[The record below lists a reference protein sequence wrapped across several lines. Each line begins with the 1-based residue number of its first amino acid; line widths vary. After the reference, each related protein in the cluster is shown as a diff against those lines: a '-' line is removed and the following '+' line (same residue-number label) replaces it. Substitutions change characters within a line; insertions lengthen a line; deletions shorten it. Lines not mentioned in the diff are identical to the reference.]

1 MGVAILKQ
9 GWIYLA
15 ALFALFLLI
24 FWPVQVAL
32 GGFAFLV
39 PFDPSSALWT
49 GADATSLTFV
59 VGAVAVLTLI
69 TVGLVFHRFEL
80 PGKPA
85 LWWLLFV
92 LWAAASILWAY
103 DQQEAIQRLPTMF
116 SLYLFYVVAT
126 CFRVTEREFSGV
138 VGLTI
143 LGGGVAALFSC
154 YEFYNGVSYHGL
166 RGFLIIG
173 NRATDPN
180 IFAASLLLPFSLAV
194 GEFLA
199 SSTLSRRVFML
210 LTSGII
216 ALGIFFTMS
225 RGALF
230 ALAVMLVVYLRRLR
244 MSWRVF
250 VPMIILAGAVMFAPT
265 LLWQRVEQS
274 EVTGGAGRIYIWQA
288 GFAAF
293 KDFAFSGA
301 GLSNFSS
308 IYDKYAGSARA
319 FVGLH
324 RDPHNIYLETGVELG
339 IVGLGLL
346 LFAIGSQLRM
356 AKRMQPSL
364 RGVPANL
371 RAIAC
376 QAAAW
381 GMLAAS
387 FFLGMLWFKAFWL
400 VWIMLTLAHS
410 ERAAEKSVYPFRYPA
425 LQSSNAY

>member
-1 MGVAILKQ
+1 
-9 GWIYLA
+9 
-15 ALFALFLLI
+15 
-24 FWPVQVAL
+24 
-32 GGFAFLV
+32 
-39 PFDPSSALWT
+39 
-49 GADATSLTFV
+49 
-59 VGAVAVLTLI
+59 
-69 TVGLVFHRFEL
+69 
-80 PGKPA
+80 
-85 LWWLLFV
+85 
-92 LWAAASILWAY
+92 
-103 DQQEAIQRLPTMF
+103 
-116 SLYLFYVVAT
+116 
-126 CFRVTEREFSGV
+126 
-138 VGLTI
+138 
-143 LGGGVAALFSC
+143 
-154 YEFYNGVSYHGL
+154 
-166 RGFLIIG
+166 
-173 NRATDPN
+173 
-180 IFAASLLLPFSLAV
+180 
-194 GEFLA
+194 
-199 SSTLSRRVFML
+199 
-210 LTSGII
+210 
-216 ALGIFFTMS
+216 
-225 RGALF
+225 
-230 ALAVMLVVYLRRLR
+230 
-244 MSWRVF
+244 
-250 VPMIILAGAVMFAPT
+250 MFAPT

-293 KDFAFSGA
+293 KDFAVSGA

-308 IYDKYAGSARA
+308 VYDKYAGSARA

>member
-1 MGVAILKQ
+1 MGLAVLKQ

-15 ALFALFLLI
+15 ALFGLCLLM

-39 PFDPSSALWT
+39 PFDSDTALWNGT
-49 GADATSLTFV
+49 NAVSSTFV
-59 VGAVAVLTLI
+59 VGVVAVMVLI
-69 TVGLVFHRFEL
+69 TVGLVFHRLEL
-80 PGKPA
+80 PAKPA

-103 DQQEAIQRLPTMF
+103 NQQEAIGRLPTMF
-116 SLYLFYVVAT
+116 SLYLFYVIVT
-126 CFRVTEREFSGV
+126 CFRVTEKEFSGV
-138 VGLTI
+138 VWLTI
-143 LGGGVAALFSC
+143 VGGCAAALFSC
-154 YEFYNGVSYHGL
+154 YEFYNGISYHGL
-166 RGFLIIG
+166 RGSLIIG
-173 NRATDPN
+173 NRQTDPN

-194 GEFLA
+194 GEFLG
-199 SSTLSRRVFML
+199 SSTLLRRAFML
-210 LTSGII
+210 LTSGVI
-216 ALGIFFTMS
+216 ALSIFITMS

-230 ALAVMLVVYLRRLR
+230 ALAVMLVIYLRRLR
-244 MSWRVF
+244 MGWRVF
-250 VPMIILAGAVMFAPT
+250 VPMIILAAAVMFAPT
-265 LLWQRVEQS
+265 LLWQRLEQS
-274 EVTGGAGRIYIWQA
+274 GITGGAGRTYIWQA
-288 GFAAF
+288 GLAAF
-293 KDFAFSGA
+293 KDFAVTGA
-301 GLSNFSS
+301 GLSNFPS
-308 IYDKYAGSARA
+308 IYDKYAGNAGA

-346 LFAIGSQLRM
+346 LLAIGSQLRM

-410 ERAAEKSVYPFRYPA
+410 ERAAEKTTYPFRYHA